1 MRKELSAC
9 VVQKF
14 DGYEMLRNHLNYG
27 ETKDFIPIDI
37 VYKPTLDTK
46 KTILCYFA
54 PFIHLGFHA
63 NVEKLK
69 CCARQCHYCNNYF
82 VKSPEKM
89 KKHLSCCSGKAGCTF
104 SFDNGK
110 IIDYQDHYKNLEDVS
125 FGIYYDFEIT
135 TGSIVF
141 FDAKMFVVSYCMVVA
156 FHPDLDLPR
165 ICIFRSY
172 DLTHEQL
179 TSLSH
184 FEALQYIFF
193 ADKKHY
199 NRTTL
204 KQLEDAAFSVQNREK
219 NTALAE
225 MFSIELKFTVDC
237 LKFWFQKNRKVIELS
252 VEEKAY
258 YKQKNPKTKGT
269 ICCLCDFPL
278 QARAKNGWCDHAFK
292 AEHLFLENIY
302 SEKEMKRM
310 EMDSFEIY
318 CEKLNKILGE
328 PDSLYDSIESEN
340 LSASRSGEQDP
351 EIENIINRTKIIKT
365 SREDEG
371 KATKEKTIVFLY
383 HMQLI

>member
-1 MRKELSAC
+1 M
-9 VVQKF
+9 
-14 DGYEMLRNHLNYG
+14 
-27 ETKDFIPIDI
+27 
-37 VYKPTLDTK
+37 
-46 KTILCYFA
+46 
-54 PFIHLGFHA
+54 
-63 NVEKLK
+63 
-69 CCARQCHYCNNYF
+69 
-82 VKSPEKM
+82 
-89 KKHLSCCSGKAGCTF
+89 
-104 SFDNGK
+104 
-110 IIDYQDHYKNLEDVS
+110 
-125 FGIYYDFEIT
+125 
-135 TGSIVF
+135 
-141 FDAKMFVVSYCMVVA
+141 
-156 FHPDLDLPR
+156 
-165 ICIFRSY
+165 
-172 DLTHEQL
+172 
-179 TSLSH
+179 H
-184 FEALQYIFF
+184 FEALQYNFF

-258 YKQKNPKTKGT
+258 YKQKNPKTKET
-269 ICCLCDFPL
+269 ICCLCNFPL
-278 QARAKNGWCDHAFK
+278 QARAKNGWCDHVFK

-310 EMDSFEIY
+310 EIDSFEIY
-318 CEKLNKILGE
+318 CEKLNKILDE

-351 EIENIINRTKIIKT
+351 EIENIINRIKKIKT